1 MNALVNSPTAT
12 GRYRFNSLV
21 LKDCPPLGDRSY
33 VFEKGLNLLTGEN
46 GTGKTAI
53 LNALKV
59 GSWPYGGRVSV
70 LAEGDRSLVT
80 RYPDLVDLCPWRA
93 FGKERPDGHWSHM
106 AFGNADIESRMTT
119 LLEEMMRPKVG
130 VMTTKFAGIP
140 DCGVGTFQVVVH
152 QDGDIVVHAG
162 PALRGVEYHS
172 PYGSVEQLFV
182 AYGEKF
188 LLQLSGILAVREFLG
203 LDLPLLM
210 DDGLSGLDAI
220 LAGSLVRFLARR
232 DFQVII
238 SARPDVL
245 DTIRGLNSA
254 TVVRI

>member
-1 MNALVNSPTAT
+1 M
-12 GRYRFNSLV
+12 
-21 LKDCPPLGDRSY
+21 
-33 VFEKGLNLLTGEN
+33 
-46 GTGKTAI
+46 
-53 LNALKV
+53 
-59 GSWPYGGRVSV
+59 SV
-70 LAEGDRSLVT
+70 LAEGDHSLVT
-80 RYPDLVDLCPWRA
+80 RYPDLVDLCPCRV

-130 VMTTKFAGIP
+130 VVTTKFAGIP
-140 DCGVGTFQVVVH
+140 DCGEGTFQVVVH

-162 PALRGVEYHS
+162 SALRDREYHS

-188 LLQLSGILAVREFLG
+188 LLQLCGILAVREFLG
-203 LDLPLLM
+203 LDMPLLM

-220 LAGSLVRFLARR
+220 LAGSLIRFLVRR

-238 SARPDVL
+238 TARPDDL
-245 DTIRGLNSA
+245 DAIRELNCV